1 MSAAPEVLALEL
13 AVAVEIGMDATE
25 GFTVSVL
32 DNTLVWDLPTD
43 RTIAGVLVYRAK
55 LPTISRADD
64 PTPVRLSPKAT
75 EYDLRSDPVTRT
87 ANGETFSFGVATIDD
102 AGRESTLE
110 VLEDVVLDFTA
121 PAPVTNLRLVARD

>member
-1 MSAAPEVLALEL
+1 MSAAPDVLALEL
-13 AVAVEIGMDATE
+13 AVAVEISMDATE
-25 GFTVSVL
+25 GFTVSVN

-64 PTPVRLSPKAT
+64 PTPVRLSPKAA
-75 EYDLRSDPVTRT
+75 EYDLRIDPVTRD

-102 AGRESTLE
+102 AGRESVLE
-110 VLEDVVLDFTA
+110 VLKDVVLDFTA

>member
-1 MSAAPEVLALEL
+1 MSAAPDVLALEL
-13 AVAVEIGMDATE
+13 AVAVEISMDATE
-25 GFTVSVL
+25 GFTVSVN

-64 PTPVRLSPKAT
+64 PTPVRLSPKAA
-75 EYDLRSDPVTRT
+75 EYDLRIDPVTRD
-87 ANGETFSFGVATIDD
+87 ANGETFSFGVAAIDD
-102 AGRESTLE
+102 AGRESVLE